1 MDDTSDDDDDHLST
15 INLTPSEA
23 GTGASDEYGLSHDED
38 DDPLD
43 GPAAANAA
51 DDDPSG
57 VPGDEDE
64 DEYSL
69 TDSDAEGAHA
79 FRHAAPE
86 YRWRFNRVHHK
97 SRERKRA
104 IEELNARIIQLE
116 AENRL
121 LEERIV
127 RLSQPRNTLRKT
139 RVTWPD
145 RIGSESWEKIYRLS
159 CLEGNASPK
168 LTKLHPDL
176 NLRRPT
182 NRELQADL
190 LQDDPSEHQRPR
202 PSDML
207 AGKTPGGNVL
217 RGKPPTKIPDE
228 IQFQILRHFF
238 DFRGK
243 VVHAISRLD
252 PHHPLDEA
260 PMNLNQRPSYLH
272 RLHVG
277 RTPVSI
283 QFAPD
288 PNVFLAPL
296 LVCKRWHFWGGHI
309 FYGLNTFAF
318 SSLGE

>member
-1 MDDTSDDDDDHLST
+1 ML
-15 INLTPSEA
+15 A
-23 GTGASDEYGLSHDED
+23 
-38 DDPLD
+38 D

-139 RVTWPD
+139 RVV
-145 RIGSESWEKIYRLS
+145 RSLRKFENLKRLCS
-159 CLEGNASPK
+159 
-168 LTKLHPDL
+168 LTNQWSRLGQIAL
-176 NLRRPT
+176 AVR
-182 NRELQADL
+182 
-190 LQDDPSEHQRPR
+190 
-202 PSDML
+202 
-207 AGKTPGGNVL
+207 AGKKSTGSRAWREML
-217 RGKPPTKIPDE
+217 R
-228 IQFQILRHFF
+228 
-238 DFRGK
+238 
-243 VVHAISRLD
+243 
-252 PHHPLDEA
+252 
-260 PMNLNQRPSYLH
+260 LNSQNFIR
-272 RLHVG
+272 
-277 RTPVSI
+277 I
-283 QFAPD
+283 
-288 PNVFLAPL
+288 
-296 LVCKRWHFWGGHI
+296 
-309 FYGLNTFAF
+309 
-318 SSLGE
+318 